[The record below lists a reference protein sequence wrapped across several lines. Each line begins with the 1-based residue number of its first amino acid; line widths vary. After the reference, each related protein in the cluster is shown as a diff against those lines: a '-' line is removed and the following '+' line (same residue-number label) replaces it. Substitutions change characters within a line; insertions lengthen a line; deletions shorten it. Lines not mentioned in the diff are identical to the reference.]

1 VFPHVVYASF
11 AGSFRILASVWVG
24 CVDFRVTLTD
34 TAYSVPPD
42 FTPLC
47 TILWPFCSL
56 DTQVAVCISP
66 VKFKAMS
73 GVKNHGNDQG
83 LHWTDQRLF
92 LIGFA

>member
-1 VFPHVVYASF
+1 VGWLRRFQGDFDGYGIQRTPRFHATLHHLLAVLQPRHASRGLHF
-11 AGSFRILASVWVG
+11 
-24 CVDFRVTLTD
+24 
-34 TAYSVPPD
+34 
-42 FTPLC
+42 
-47 TILWPFCSL
+47 
-56 DTQVAVCISP
+56 P